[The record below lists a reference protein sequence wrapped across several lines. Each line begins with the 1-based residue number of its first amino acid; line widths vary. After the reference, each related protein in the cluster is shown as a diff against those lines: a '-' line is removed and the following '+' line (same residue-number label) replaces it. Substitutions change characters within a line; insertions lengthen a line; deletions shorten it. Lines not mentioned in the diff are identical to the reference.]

1 MNQLALDLGHR
12 PALGRADF
20 LVAPGNAVAVEWI
33 DRWPDWPARALAL
46 HGPAGSGKSH
56 LAAVW
61 QRRSGALAIDPSA
74 LASGEPPELLGE
86 ARACLLDDPLTALAG
101 DVLVERRL
109 LHLYNMLAERG
120 GALLLAAAEPP
131 ARWPITLADL
141 RSRLATVPTAPLG
154 APDDALLA
162 KLLKKLLADR
172 QLEAPAPVL
181 KFLLPRMERSF
192 AAARL
197 LAAALDRQALADRQ
211 GITLPLARKV
221 LARLVEQGRLPGDR
235 DDD

>member
-46 HGPAGSGKSH
+46 HGPTGSGKSH

-61 QRRSGALAIDPSA
+61 QRRSGALAIAPSA
-74 LASGEPPELLGE
+74 LAYGEPPELLGE
-86 ARACLLDDPLTALAG
+86 AGACLLDDPVAALAG
-101 DVLVERRL
+101 DALVERRL
-109 LHLYNMLAERG
+109 LHLYNMLA
-120 GALLLAAAEPP
+120 
-131 ARWPITLADL
+131 
-141 RSRLATVPTAPLG
+141 
-154 APDDALLA
+154 
-162 KLLKKLLADR
+162 DR
-172 QLEAPAPVL
+172 QLEAPEAVV

-192 AAARL
+192 AAASL

-221 LARLVEQGRLPGDR
+221 LARLVEEGRLPGDG
-235 DDD
+235 DGH